1 MEDTGNMK
9 IVEKTAEGPVLL
21 VSGIDLR
28 DKTPIYD
35 IKPYLPYVDSHPE
48 ARGGFAAAAAE
59 YELEVVF
66 PQFLLEQI
74 PAEKRNAVADDVLT
88 VFEVRK
94 REG

>member
-21 VSGIDLR
+21 VSGINLR

-48 ARGGFAAAAAE
+48 ARGGFAAAE